1 MKKNWQE
8 ICVTLEIAR
17 KEDLPGFK
25 RELQRAFAA
34 GMVEALGAG
43 PDEPIPPDE
52 DIEKSFGGLGSVTCH
67 ILINGARVGGAV
79 LRIDEATQYNSLD
92 LFFVSTGTHGRGVGL
107 QAWKAIEAHYPET
120 KVWETHTPYFEK
132 RNIHFYVN
140 KCGFKIV
147 EFYNRHHPDPG
158 HPQPAG
164 LPGKGDMFRFE
175 KPMVE
180 VSPVRQNA
188 S

>member
-8 ICVTLEIAR
+8 ICLTLEIAR
-17 KEDLPGFK
+17 KEDLRGFK
-25 RELQRAFAA
+25 RELQKAFAA
-34 GMVEALGAG
+34 GMVEALGTS
-43 PDEPIPPDE
+43 PDEPIPSDE
-52 DIEKSFGGLGSVTCH
+52 DMEKSFGATGAVTCH
-67 ILINGARVGGAV
+67 ILMNGARVGGVV

-107 QAWKAIEAHYPET
+107 QAWNVIEARFPET

-147 EFYNRHHPDPG
+147 EFYNRHHPDPE
-158 HPQPAG
+158 HPHPAG
-164 LPGKGDMFRFE
+164 LPGRWDMFRFE
-175 KPMVE
+175 KLMG
-180 VSPVRQNA
+180 
-188 S
+188 